1 MSHFALILPAAG
13 RSTRFR
19 DLNNKKQFM
28 MMDDR
33 AVWLHAVNPFLQLD
47 EVKQIILAISP
58 EDREDFEIR
67 FRANVT
73 ILGIT
78 VVDGGAE
85 RCDTI
90 RNAIPFIDPACDYV
104 AVHDAVRPCVPVPK
118 ILDVFRVAKKTGA
131 ACLAIPV
138 TDTLKRV
145 EETPGGAAGRKEK
158 PSLDNLI
165 PDESS
170 GAGVFG
176 DGRILE
182 TVDRRGLWQMQ
193 TPQVFRRDLF
203 EKVYAGLNREN
214 SREATDDAMLFER
227 AGIPVYVVE
236 GSPRNIKITTRED
249 LQLAAAILKSAPRQK
264 SNIFHPFA
272 D

>member
-1 MSHFALILPAAG
+1 MSRFALILPAAG

-19 DLNNKKQFM
+19 DMNNKKQFM

-33 AVWLHAVNPFLQLD
+33 AVWLHAANPFLQLD
-47 EVKQIILAISP
+47 EVKQIILIISP

-85 RCDTI
+85 RYDSV
-90 RNAIPFIDPACDYV
+90 RNAISAISPECDYV
-104 AVHDAVRPCVPVPK
+104 AVHDAVRPCVPAAK
-118 ILDVFRVAKKTGA
+118 IQDVFRVAQKTGA

-145 EETPGGAAGRKEK
+145 EETPRSARKEK

-165 PDESS
+165 PDEPSAAVS
-170 GAGVFG
+170 
-176 DGRILE
+176 DGRILG

-203 EKVYAGLNREN
+203 EKVYAGLTPEN
-214 SREATDDAMLFER
+214 SQGVTDDAMLFER
-227 AGIPVYVVE
+227 VGIPVHVVE

-249 LQLAAAILKSAPRQK
+249 LSLAAAILKSAPRQK
-264 SNIFHPFA
+264 SNFFHPFA

>member
-1 MSHFALILPAAG
+1 MPSFSLILPAAG

-33 AVWLHAVNPFLQLD
+33 AVWLHAANPFLQLD
-47 EVKQIILAISP
+47 EVKQIILVVSP

-67 FRANVT
+67 FGANVT

-78 VVDGGAE
+78 VVDGGRE
-85 RCDTI
+85 RHDSI
-90 RNAIPFIDPACDYV
+90 KNAISAISPQCDYV
-104 AVHDAVRPCVPVPK
+104 AVHDAVRPCVPSTK
-118 ILDVFRVAKKTGA
+118 IQDVFRVAKKTGA

-145 EETPGGAAGRKEK
+145 EETPRGGSGRKEK

-165 PDESS
+165 PDEPS
-170 GAGVFG
+170 AANAG

-203 EKVYAGLNREN
+203 EKVYAGLTAEN
-214 SREATDDAMLFER
+214 SRDVTDDAMLFER

-236 GSPRNIKITTRED
+236 GSARNIKITTRED
-249 LQLAAAILKSAPRQK
+249 LSLATAILKSAPRQK
-264 SNIFHPFA
+264 TNFFHPFA